1 MKKWKNITKIDVI
14 DFSNSVL
21 SIEHESAEIVQVNTF
36 NHITRIIIVDKPIGS
51 FQIEFQSND
60 PDELFYY
67 IRGDLPSNFRL
78 YGIDL
83 TEMMN
88 SLKYEVRQF
97 LFKTEMTITGTE
109 KKLLSILNT
118 KEDLLSKNLDTE
130 SITTKTMKKS
140 DCLYHIDFSFI
151 STYKLSCLKISS
163 IAGST
168 IFMEDKSQL
177 DLVDCTVSVLD
188 DIIIKGESTYYLGLT
203 EKHRSSLI
211 NQLDY
216 TFDRLLYRM
225 ANCENNKEISIDL
238 LSQIDDTKILEKD
251 GTNS

>member
-21 SIEHESAEIVQVNTF
+21 SIEPESAEIVQVNTF

-118 KEDLLSKNLDTE
+118 KEDLLSKDLDTE
-130 SITTKTMKKS
+130 SITTKTMKKG

-177 DLVDCTVSVLD
+177 DLVDCTDLGDMMIVRNM
-188 DIIIKGESTYYLGLT
+188 STYFLGLT
-203 EKHRSSLI
+203 EEHRSTLI
-211 NQLDY
+211 NQLNY
-216 TFDRLLYRM
+216 AFNRLHYEI
-225 ANCENNKEISIDL
+225 ANCEKNRDISIDL

-251 GTNS
+251 GTDS

>member
-118 KEDLLSKNLDTE
+118 KEDLLSKDLDT
-130 SITTKTMKKS
+130 
-140 DCLYHIDFSFI
+140 
-151 STYKLSCLKISS
+151 
-163 IAGST
+163 GST

-177 DLVDCTVSVLD
+177 DLVDCTDLGDMIVRNM
-188 DIIIKGESTYYLGLT
+188 STYYLGLT
-203 EKHRSSLI
+203 EEHRSTLI
-211 NQLDY
+211 NQLNY
-216 TFDRLLYRM
+216 AFNRLHYEI
-225 ANCENNKEISIDL
+225 ANCEKNRDISIDL

-251 GTNS
+251 GTDS

>member
-118 KEDLLSKNLDTE
+118 KEDLLSKDLDT
-130 SITTKTMKKS
+130 
-140 DCLYHIDFSFI
+140 
-151 STYKLSCLKISS
+151 
-163 IAGST
+163 GST

-177 DLVDCTVSVLD
+177 DLVDCTDLGDMIVRNM
-188 DIIIKGESTYYLGLT
+188 STYYLGLT
-203 EKHRSSLI
+203 EEHRSTLI
-211 NQLDY
+211 NQLNY
-216 TFDRLLYRM
+216 AFNRLHYEI
-225 ANCENNKEISIDL
+225 ANCEKDRDISIDL

-251 GTNS
+251 GTDS